1 MGPNESRN
9 LWISIAAGVFAT
21 FMLYSYSQEKKAELE
36 RAAGDKIKV
45 IVARTDIREM
55 DTIYDDVLEV
65 REVPRTDEIVDY
77 FDSIPALIGGVAA
90 IPIKKNQIITKNAI
104 LEVGPETGLA
114 LQVSPGKRPITIPVS
129 PERANA
135 NLIRPGDRVD
145 IYAVIDSGRGLNQ
158 KREVSLLSQD
168 VTVLATGV
176 NVNNNLPRTIE
187 RDPSGKQLIQTTLTG
202 DTKYTNITLEVNL
215 AEVQDLIFLTANNP
229 SSLILVV
236 RNPNDRKAVQPR
248 LPSSAES
255 IQSRTSAQGAG
266 SSSQI
271 PPNLNVNPGR

>member
-9 LWISIAAGVFAT
+9 LWISIGAGVFAT

-36 RAAGDKIKV
+36 KSANDKVKV
-45 IVARTDIREM
+45 VVAREDIREM
-55 DTIYDDVLEV
+55 DTIYDNVLEV
-65 REVPRTDEIVDY
+65 KEVQRTDEVVDY
-77 FDSIPALIGGVAA
+77 FDSIPSVVGGVAA

-104 LEVGPETGLA
+104 VEVGPETGLA
-114 LQVSPGKRPITIPVS
+114 IQVSPGKRPVTIPVS

-145 IYAVIDSGRGLNQ
+145 IYAVVDSGRGITQ

-176 NVNNNLPRTIE
+176 NVTNNLPRTIE

-202 DTKYTNITLEVNL
+202 DTKYSNITLEVKDV
-215 AEVQDLIFLTANNP
+215 EVQDLIYLVANNP
-229 SSLILVV
+229 SSLILVL
-236 RNPNDRKAVQPR
+236 RNPNDRKPMPR
-248 LPSSAES
+248 LPASSAES
-255 IQSRTSAQGAG
+255 IQSRTSGLSTG
-266 SSSQI
+266 SSSQV
-271 PPNLNVNPGR
+271 PTNLNGNPGR